1 MSVARRR
8 VDPRGDED
16 ASAVAEFCLVMVVLV
31 PLVLAIVQV
40 GLVLHVRN
48 TLTAAAADG
57 ARAASRDGASPHTGV
72 ARARSQI
79 TRALSARYAGDVRA
93 ERASVHGQPVVI
105 VRVRATVPALG
116 LFGSTVDVEGVGRAV
131 REAG

>member
-8 VDPRGDED
+8 ADPRRDED

-57 ARAASRDGASPHTGV
+57 ARAASRDGASPQTGV

-79 TRALSARYAGDVRA
+79 TRALSARYAGTSGQVVEGIGQGPSSPHVGDDRA
-93 ERASVHGQPVVI
+93 EVPRH
-105 VRVRATVPALG
+105 RTVAH
-116 LFGSTVDVEGVGRAV
+116 VGDAPQ
-131 REAG
+131 G